1 MTKITVENTAKIH
14 TALLAVNGR
23 AKAHTF
29 TTFSDIDRLA
39 RVAEKR
45 LDELGIPKAS
55 RGGAVYHEC
64 SGGPLANAYQNSA
77 IVTVVQLIRRSGG
90 WYLDTV
96 AEGQIWGGS
105 KADNGTLTLTA
116 AQDAIA
122 VEKLRRGYS
131 VQAVLPVERAA

>member
-1 MTKITVENTAKIH
+1 MIKITVANADSIRTALH
-14 TALLAVNGR
+14 TANGR
-23 AKAHTF
+23 AQAHTF
-29 TTFSDIDRLA
+29 TTFFEVNRLA
-39 RVAEKR
+39 IVAEKR
-45 LDELGIPKAS
+45 LDDLGIPKAS
-55 RGGAVYHEC
+55 RAGAAYRER

-131 VQAVLPVERAA
+131 VRATLPVDRAA